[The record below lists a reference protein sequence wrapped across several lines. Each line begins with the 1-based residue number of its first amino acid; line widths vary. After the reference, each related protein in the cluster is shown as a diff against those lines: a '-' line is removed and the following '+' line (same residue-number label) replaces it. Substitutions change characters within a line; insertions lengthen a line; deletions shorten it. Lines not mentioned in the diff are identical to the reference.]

1 MTSIFLLRGRD
12 SIRRSQTGRKQAAAK
27 DHAMLKIHDVVSF
40 NAYLSDQSDIK
51 TFVEVCDRIM
61 GDHKP
66 AATIVI
72 VKGLA
77 RPALK
82 IEIEV
87 VAAKDAI
94 LAVDQCRVARSMPA
108 RYATRDLS

>member
-1 MTSIFLLRGRD
+1 MSFG
-12 SIRRSQTGRKQAAAK
+12 
-27 DHAMLKIHDVVSF
+27 DVVRF
-40 NAYLSDQSDIK
+40 DVYLIDQSDVK
-51 TFVEVCDRIM
+51 TFVEVRDRIM

-77 RPALK
+77 RPVLK

-87 VAAKDAI
+87 VAAK
-94 LAVDQCRVARSMPA
+94 VD
-108 RYATRDLS
+108 